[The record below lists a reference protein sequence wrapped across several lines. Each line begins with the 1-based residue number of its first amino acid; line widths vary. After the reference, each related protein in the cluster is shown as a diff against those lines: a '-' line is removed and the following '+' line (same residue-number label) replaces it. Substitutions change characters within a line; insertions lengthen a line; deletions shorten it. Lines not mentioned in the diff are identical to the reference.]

1 MSYILDAL
9 RKSDQQRQRERGVAP
24 TLLTAQASVAAP
36 RRPAFWPYGLL
47 AAVLLG
53 AGIAIGWLRPWQAAP
68 PPLAPPPIAA
78 RAHISNPQAPAPL
91 RQMPEM
97 AGMTAQELPAPD
109 ATPVLLPAA
118 RIEVKPPDIPAPA
131 SIGMTATL
139 ASVPA
144 PIADKHANPVDA
156 AQEPRAMLLTEL
168 PVSIQ
173 QEIPAIA
180 IQLHAYSARPADRLV
195 SINSMLLHEGESLTP
210 ELKLEQITPEGVILS
225 YKGYRIQRGIR

>member
-1 MSYILDAL
+1 MSYILEAL
-9 RKSDQQRQRERGVAP
+9 KKSDQQRKRGATP
-24 TLLTAQASVAAP
+24 TLPAAQVAVVAAKQP
-36 RRPAFWPYGLL
+36 VYYGSL
-47 AAVLLG
+47 AAVLLLV
-53 AGIAIGWLRPWQAAP
+53 GIAIGWLRPWQAAP

-118 RIEVKPPDIPAPA
+118 RIEVKPPGIPAPA

-139 ASVPA
+139 ASV